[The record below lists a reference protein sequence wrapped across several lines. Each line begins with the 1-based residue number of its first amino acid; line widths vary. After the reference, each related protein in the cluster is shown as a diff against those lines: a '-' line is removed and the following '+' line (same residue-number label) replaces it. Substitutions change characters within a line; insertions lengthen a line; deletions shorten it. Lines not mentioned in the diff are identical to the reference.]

1 MFKPLIELYIPIFIL
16 VDVHVKQ
23 LILTPII
30 SKKKWKRLLFAKI
43 ILLVYKDSSS

>member
-16 VDVHVKQ
+16 VDVYVKQ

-30 SKKKWKRLLFAKI
+30 SKKNGNFYFLQK
-43 ILLVYKDSSS
+43 

>member
-16 VDVHVKQ
+16 VDVYVKQ

-30 SKKKWKRLLFAKI
+30 SKKMETSTFCKNNI
-43 ILLVYKDSSS
+43 VGI